1 MYMKKAWASL
11 FLLLV
16 AASPVIL
23 AGDPVP
29 ASQPASKNET
39 SGMKML
45 AVIET
50 SLGKITA
57 ELYPEK
63 APETV
68 RNFVG
73 LAEGTKEFLDIKT
86 GQPTKRRFYDGLKF
100 HRVIPQ
106 FMIQGGCPLGNGTGG
121 PGYRFKDE
129 ISDLKFDRPG
139 RLAMANAG
147 PDTNGSQFFITEVP
161 TPWLDGRHTIF
172 GQVVEGQEVVTRIAR
187 VPRGPRDAPIEDVL
201 IKKITIVR
209 RMAGENAKNISRR
222 NPDEEANSMSRKI
235 LFIVAPVNFRD
246 EEYFEPK
253 KILEAGGVKVTT
265 ASLKKGTLSGML
277 GASAV
282 SDLSLDEVK
291 PSDYDGAVF
300 VGGSGAEI
308 FWSNPKAQALAR
320 YFAENQKT
328 LGAICIAPVTLEK
341 AGVLN
346 GKKVTAFPSVKQ
358 EMKSS
363 VYTGNR
369 VEIDGKII
377 TAAGPEAAGEFG
389 RALMESL
396 NK

>member
-1 MYMKKAWASL
+1 MYRKKLW
-11 FLLLV
+11 LLLFILA
-16 AASPVIL
+16 AASSALL
-23 AGDPVP
+23 AQSTPP
-29 ASQPASKNET
+29 PQPASKNEA
-39 SGMKML
+39 SGMKIL

-50 SLGKITA
+50 SIGKITA

-73 LAEGTKEFLDIKT
+73 LAEGTKEFLDLKT
-86 GQPTKRRFYDGLKF
+86 GGQPARRRFYDGLKF

-172 GQVVEGQEVVTRIAR
+172 GQVIEGQDVANRIAR
-187 VPRGPRDAPIEDVL
+187 VPRGPRDAPVEDVL
-201 IKKITIVR
+201 IKKIMIVR
-209 RMAGENAKNISRR
+209 KMAGTNIKNTTSKVG
-222 NPDEEANSMSRKI
+222 EADIMSRKI

-253 KILEAGGVKVTT
+253 KILESGGVKVTT

-277 GASAV
+277 GAKAE

-308 FWSNPKAQALAR
+308 FWSDPKAHALAR
-320 YFAENQKT
+320 YFAQNQKT

-341 AGVLN
+341 AGVLK
-346 GKKVTAFPSVKQ
+346 GKKVTAFPSVKP

-369 VEIDGKII
+369 TEIDGKII
-377 TAAGPEAAGEFG
+377 TAAGPEAAGDFG
-389 RALMESL
+389 RALLDVL
-396 NK
+396 NR